1 MLNPAWPGGTFTG
14 MTDSTEMDSDDAPEL
29 EDEAPVRRSRR
40 SGFAGGLVVG
50 ALLGAAIA
58 LLLAPEPGSATR
70 RRLRKRLRSVRDGAE
85 EKWEAIGEVARR
97 ELDRRR
103 R

>member
-1 MLNPAWPGGTFTG
+1 MLNPAWPGGTFTA
-14 MTDSTEMDSDDAPEL
+14 MTDSTEMDTDTPEL
-29 EDEAPVRRSRR
+29 EDEAPVRRGRR
-40 SGFAGGLVVG
+40 TGFAGGLVVG
-50 ALLGAAIA
+50 ALLGAAVA
-58 LLLAPEPGSATR
+58 LLLAPEPGSTTR